1 MSLIILVIL
10 LDLGTFSIIND
21 YSNKQ
26 VQIVQLFRLKVTS
39 GGGSKIGSLRVIKIV
54 EPLHILPTAISPKLL
69 QAVVIRMSDLDSK

>member
-26 VQIVQLFRLKVTS
+26 VQIVQLLRLKITS

>member
-1 MSLIILVIL
+1 MSLIILVNL

-26 VQIVQLFRLKVTS
+26 VQIVQLLRLKITS

>member
-1 MSLIILVIL
+1 MSLIILVNL

-26 VQIVQLFRLKVTS
+26 VQIVQLLRLKVTS

>member
-1 MSLIILVIL
+1 MSLIILVNL

-26 VQIVQLFRLKVTS
+26 VQIVQLLRLKITS

-54 EPLHILPTAISPKLL
+54 EPLHILPTAISPQLL

>member
-1 MSLIILVIL
+1 MSLIILVNL

-26 VQIVQLFRLKVTS
+26 DQIVQLLRLKVTS

-54 EPLHILPTAISPKLL
+54 EPLHILPTSISPKLL